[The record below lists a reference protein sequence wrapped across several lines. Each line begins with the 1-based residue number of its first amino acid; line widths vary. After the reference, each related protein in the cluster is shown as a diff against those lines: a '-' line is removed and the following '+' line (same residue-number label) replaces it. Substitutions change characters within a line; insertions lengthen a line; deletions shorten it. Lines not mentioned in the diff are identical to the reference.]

1 MGPSALPALP
11 SLGMC
16 GMALMSVVL
25 AILVLYKIDVD
36 VLILEKHV
44 MRMTKE
50 E

>member
-1 MGPSALPALP
+1 MGPSALP

-44 MRMTKE
+44 MRMPKE